1 MPKKR
6 QMRGG
11 LTMILNWRGNLG
23 EVHRLLNTVRAA
35 IMRAGNFLCQR
46 IPLRWT

>member
-1 MPKKR
+1 MPKKK

-23 EVHRLLNTVRAA
+23 EVHRLLNTVCAA
-35 IMRAGNFLCQR
+35 FMRAGNLLCLH
-46 IPLRWT
+46 ISGHWA